1 MARQQPAAE
10 DPARELELERA
21 CAQFRELIDAEG
33 IEAQQPLG
41 PAAVY
46 TTLVTVWLLIFQR
59 LHAGAS
65 LADAVHELLQ
75 LAPEHLPE
83 NRRVRER
90 TLSSNTGAYSRARH
104 RLKLEVTESVAEHL
118 FTKLMETMAP
128 SVAGRRVF
136 LLDGTTIAL
145 SSAPS
150 LRAAFPP
157 TANQY
162 GAGVWPIAHLLVAH
176 ELESGCALLPEIG
189 AKSGPH
195 AQGEGELAQALLKR
209 LPARSIVLADRNF
222 GTFSVLFAAQQAGHD
237 ALVRLTA
244 MRFHKLRRQFLDAA
258 KAAATPEE
266 TNVRWKLVWQPSLA
280 DRQNNPWLPAAAEV
294 EIYVHALRVSDK
306 LTLHLVTTWPYST
319 AEAVALYKRR
329 QDVETDIREVKVLLQ
344 TEQLPARSVPMLRK
358 ELAISITAYNL
369 VIQVRR
375 LAAARVNERP
385 RRLSFSRVWSAVRI
399 LLLAPQRWSAREW
412 HQRFELALRVAGQH
426 KLPNRPGRSYPRRAL
441 TKRNK
446 STTGRQPPP
455 RRP

>member
-1 MARQQPAAE
+1 MADQQPRVE
-10 DPARELELERA
+10 NTARELELERA
-21 CAQFRELIDAEG
+21 CAQFRELLDAEG

-41 PAAVY
+41 PGAVY
-46 TTLVTVWLLIFQR
+46 TTLVTVWLLIYQR

-75 LAPEHLPE
+75 LAPEHLPQ

-104 RLKLEVTESVAEHL
+104 RLKLEVTESVAKHL
-118 FTKLMETMAP
+118 FTKLMETTAP

-145 SSAPS
+145 ASAPA
-150 LRAAFPP
+150 LRATFPP

-162 GAGVWPIAHLLVAH
+162 GAGVWPLAHLLVAH

-189 AKSGPH
+189 AKSGPE
-195 AQGEGELAQALLKR
+195 AQGEGELACALLQR
-209 LPARSIVLADRNF
+209 LPARSIMLADRNF
-222 GTFSVLFAAQQAGHD
+222 GTFSVIFAAQQAGHD
-237 ALVRLTA
+237 ALVRLTG
-244 MRFHKLRRQFLDAA
+244 MRFRKLRRQFLGAA
-258 KAAATPEE
+258 TAAATPEE
-266 TNVRWKLVWQPSLA
+266 ANVRWKMVWRPSPA
-280 DRQNNPWLPAAAEV
+280 DRKNNPWVPTDALI
-294 EIYVHALRVSDK
+294 EIYVHAVRLSNE

-319 AEAVALYKRR
+319 ADAVALYRRR
-329 QDVETDIREVKVLLQ
+329 QDVETDIREVKVLLK
-344 TEQLPARSVPMLRK
+344 TEQLRAKSVAMLRK

-399 LLLAPQRWSAREW
+399 LLLAPQRWSAHEW
-412 HQRFELALRVAGQH
+412 QQKFELAIRVAGQH

-446 STTGRQPPP
+446 STTGRQPQP
-455 RRP
+455 RKP